1 LEQVHRLDVNVS
13 ALGLVHKLAELDDV
27 VVDRADEESDALIDP
42 AHCSLV
48 ERFDNLGLDR
58 QFQLGAHHEP
68 VASNAAAIHA
78 STSARR

>member
-1 LEQVHRLDVNVS
+1 VNVS

-42 AHCSLV
+42 AGCSLV

-58 QFQLGAHHEP
+58 PVPTRRSSRTRRVECGGDPRLDIGAP
-68 VASNAAAIHA
+68 VNNPAA
-78 STSARR
+78 